1 AVLQAGRDA
10 WEERVTVLELASGPS
25 HPPSRLMNHH
35 AIDWEVRQLHRPVVN
50 FIREFRRW
58 IDVHCVWRGN
68 SLPSF
73 GHAIGDTGV
82 LVAGKSKA
90 DEPLAIEL
98 PPCLLQQRH
107 PPPVVLDQ
115 VVVGGE
121 NLANAALIPDVP
133 RNADFTLLDAPR

>member
-1 AVLQAGRDA
+1 SVADEILRHDDRYAFFAVIGLVKLTAERTGLNSTISDA
-10 WEERVTVLELASGPS
+10 ER
-25 HPPSRLMNHH
+25 HQRPPFPAFRH
-35 AIDWEVRQLHRPVVN
+35 AVN
-50 FIREFRRW
+50 
-58 IDVHCVWRGN
+58 
-68 SLPSF
+68 S
-73 GHAIGDTGV
+73 AGV
-82 LVAGKSKA
+82 LVAREAEA
-90 DEPLAIEL
+90 DEPLAVEL